1 MEESRSVNQLS
12 DNFASRAVTF
22 PLCFRAEEIHE
33 GNMIRIGIVGCGRI
47 LNAHLQGYLKLR
59 KLGIDNF
66 RITAL
71 CARNIDD
78 ALMFRRR
85 GEGPPP
91 RPPVLDPSTGDPL
104 AAPHTYIS
112 DIHDDVDVGVFSD
125 YREMI
130 ASDTI
135 DAINDLTTLALHHQ
149 VAFAAFDAGLH
160 LLTQKPLAISVRAA
174 RMMVERARTK
184 GLTFGVFENVRQA
197 LGVRAAAWAVKS
209 GLIGAPLISVS
220 GSLGGFWSP
229 DKVVAETPWRHK
241 KLLGGGG
248 GSIDIG
254 VHQMHWQRYVIGE
267 IAAVSALTRAFAPER
282 VLRDKAGH
290 VLQTVHADVD
300 DTYFATLEFVRGTIG
315 QLWWSWAMSQDGVGV
330 EGGAA
335 VLGERGALRNGQ
347 IWTAGG
353 KRLPL
358 VETFQHEMTASERE
372 QFFPL
377 GLEDA
382 YAIQNLDWLRAI
394 ENHCDPET
402 SGEEGLRDLA
412 CAFAILE
419 SSALGRRVTQDEM
432 LAGDAHAYQREIDEY
447 YGLI

>member
-1 MEESRSVNQLS
+1 
-12 DNFASRAVTF
+12 
-22 PLCFRAEEIHE
+22 
-33 GNMIRIGIVGCGRI
+33 MIRIGIVGCGRI

-85 GEGPPP
+85 GEGPAP
-91 RPPVLDPSTGDPL
+91 RPPVLDPATGDPL

-112 DIHDDVDVGVFSD
+112 DLHDDVDVGVFTD
-125 YREMI
+125 YRDMI
-130 ASDTI
+130 ASGTV
-135 DAINDLTTLALHHQ
+135 DAVNDLTTLAMHHQ
-149 VAFAAFDAGLH
+149 VGMAALDAGLH

-174 RMMVERARTK
+174 KRMVEQARAK
-184 GLTFGVFENVRQA
+184 GLTLGVFENVRQA
-197 LGVRAAAWAVKS
+197 TGVRAAAWAVNS
-209 GLIGAPLISVS
+209 GLIGEPLISVS

-229 DKVVAETPWRHK
+229 DRVVAETPWRHI

-254 VHQMHWQRYVIGE
+254 VHQMHWQRYVVGE
-267 IAAVSALTRAFAPER
+267 IAAVSAIARTLVPER
-282 VLRDKAGH
+282 NLRDQAGH
-290 VLQTVHADVD
+290 VLHTVQADVD
-300 DTYFATLEFVRGTIG
+300 DTYMATLEFERGAIG
-315 QLWWSWAMSQDGVGV
+315 QLWWSWALSTNGVGP

-335 VLGERGALRNGQ
+335 VMGRRGAIRNSH
-347 IWTAGG
+347 IWMDNGE
-353 KRLPL
+353 RLPL
-358 VETFQHEMTASERE
+358 VETFQREMSPGDRERY
-372 QFFPL
+372 FPL

-394 ENHCDPET
+394 ENHRDPET

-432 LAGDAHAYQREIDEY
+432 LAGDADIYQREIDEHY
-447 YGLI
+447 QLI